1 MTSRCISYRG
11 GRCLIEAFATE
22 ATPDA
27 LHVARVYFVDHAEE
41 GDIVRPIIDLEG
53 RPLSILG
60 TSAAAATRAARKYLQ
75 RLFGA
80 PEAVLR
86 PCDLGSAT
94 LGPPVTVVD
103 SDPDAIR

>member
-1 MTSRCISYRG
+1 MMSRCITYKRAQ
-11 GRCLIEAFATE
+11 CLIEAIATE
-22 ATPDA
+22 STPDA

-60 TSAAAATRAARKYLQ
+60 TSAATATRAARKYLQ

-80 PEAVLR
+80 PEAVFR
-86 PCDLGSAT
+86 QCDLGSAA
-94 LGPPVTVVD
+94 LGPPVTVAD
-103 SDPDAIR
+103 FEPDAIR

>member
-1 MTSRCISYRG
+1 MTSRCIAYRG
-11 GRCLIEAFATE
+11 GRCLIEAVATE

-27 LHVARVYFVDHAEE
+27 LHVARIYFVDHAEE

-80 PEAVLR
+80 PEAVFR
-86 PCDLGSAT
+86 QSDFGGVAI
-94 LGPPVTVVD
+94 GPPVTVAD
-103 SDPDAIR
+103 SGPDTIR